1 MKTSLYS
8 SHSVQGRR
16 PLLRNLLKDSAMA
29 QLRCLCGV
37 WLLCVM
43 AVAPASAAEEF
54 ATKAKQ
60 AILVDVQ
67 TGTTLFAKEADTKM
81 FPSSMTKMLTA
92 YLLFE
97 KLKEGSLKLD
107 SQFYISEKAWRT
119 QGSKMFVAI
128 GSYVKVEDL
137 LRGIVIQS
145 GNDACVA
152 VAEGLAGSEENF
164 AKMMNAK
171 AREFGL
177 MNSYFMNSN
186 GWPDPNH
193 FTTARD
199 LATIAARLM
208 TDFPEYHH
216 YWAEKEFT
224 YNNIRQYNRNLL
236 LGEMGVDGM
245 KTGHTE
251 IAGYGITITSTQPDG
266 RKLVLVV
273 NGLTSEKERAEE
285 TRKLL
290 QYGINNFAVTTVAD
304 IGQKVTTAST
314 WFAKQK
320 EVALTV
326 KEPIRYLLPRFDN
339 KNISIKAKVME
350 PVPSPLPA
358 GAKAG
363 DLVVTVNGD
372 TKTYPL
378 YTAEPV
384 EALDV
389 GERFFPSLK
398 YRLFG
403 AP

>member
-1 MKTSLYS
+1 MKNIFRTLVLILIALAS
-8 SHSVQGRR
+8 
-16 PLLRNLLKDSAMA
+16 PAM
-29 QLRCLCGV
+29 
-37 WLLCVM
+37 
-43 AVAPASAAEEF
+43 AEEF
-54 ATKAKQ
+54 STAAKQ
-60 AILVDVQ
+60 AILLDVQ
-67 TGTTLFAKEADTKM
+67 TGTTLYSKEADAKM
-81 FPSSMTKMLTA
+81 FPSSMTKILTA

-107 SQFYISEKAWRT
+107 SEFYISEKAWRT
-119 QGSKMFVAI
+119 QGSKMFVAV

-137 LRGIVIQS
+137 LRGILVQS

-171 AREFGL
+171 TREFGL

-199 LATIAARLM
+199 LATIAIHLM
-208 TDFPEYHH
+208 KDFPEYHH

-224 YNNIRQYNRNLL
+224 YNNIRQYNRNRL
-236 LGEMGVDGM
+236 LGELGVDGM

-251 IAGYGITITSTQPDG
+251 LAGYGITITSTQQDG
-266 RKLVLVV
+266 RQLVLVI
-273 NGLTSEKERAEE
+273 NGLKSEKQRAEE
-285 TRKLL
+285 ARKLL

-304 IGQKVTTAST
+304 VGQKVTTATT

-326 KEPIRYLLPRFDN
+326 KEPIRYLLPRYDN
-339 KNISIKAKVME
+339 KNITIKAKVLE

-358 GAKAG
+358 GSKAG

-378 YTAEPV
+378 YTAAPV
-384 EALDV
+384 EAMDV
-389 GERFFPSLK
+389 GERFFPSFK